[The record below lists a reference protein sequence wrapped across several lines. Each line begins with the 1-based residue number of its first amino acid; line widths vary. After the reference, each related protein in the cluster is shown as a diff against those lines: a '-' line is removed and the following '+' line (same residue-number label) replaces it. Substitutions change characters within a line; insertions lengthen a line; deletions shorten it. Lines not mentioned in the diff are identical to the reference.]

1 MAADPPRCNLE
12 QARMTIDTDIGGA
25 RRSFPLTRLSVVE
38 AAASGDEESRRRA
51 FGLLVEVYWKPVYFH
66 LRWRWSMDGESAKDA
81 AQEFFAQA
89 MTRDFF
95 SGYDPARARFR
106 TFLKSCLDH
115 FAANERRAARRLKR
129 GGGTAPLPLDFEGA
143 DREFARAGQVAEA
156 DGDTRFHQ
164 EWVRALFQAAV
175 EALRSEA
182 SMHGHDLRFRLFDRH
197 DLQPADDTDRPSYRV
212 LAREFELPMTQVTN
226 HLAWARREF
235 RRLLLERLRELS
247 GSEAEFREEAR
258 DLLGITVE

>member
-1 MAADPPRCNLE
+1 
-12 QARMTIDTDIGGA
+12 MTIDTDIGGA

-38 AAASGDEESRRRA
+38 AVACGDEETRRRA

-81 AQEFFAQA
+81 AQEFFTQA

-95 SGYDPARARFR
+95 SGYDPERA
-106 TFLKSCLDH
+106 LDH
-115 FAANERRAARRLKR
+115 FAANERRAAQRLKR

-156 DGDTRFHQ
+156 DGDARFHQ

-182 SMHGHDLRFRLFDRH
+182 SVHGHDVRFRLFERH
-197 DLQPADDTDRPSYRV
+197 DLQPADDTERPSYRV
-212 LAREFELPMTQVTN
+212 LAMEFELPVTQVTN

-258 DLLGITVE
+258 DLLGVTVE